1 MAVWHIGGMEVVER
15 NHALVV
21 NSFFWTILAFI
32 VTILRLFTRGYVIK
46 RIGPDDWLM
55 TGAMV
60 SHASLESLTISV
72 MLTVALR
79 PHLSAS

>member
-1 MAVWHIGGMEVVER
+1 MAVWYIGGMEVVER

-32 VTILRLFTRGYVIK
+32 IVVLRLFTRGYVIK

-55 TGAMV
+55 AGAMV
-60 SHASLESLTISV
+60 SHGLLRSRSSLSYHANSG
-72 MLTVALR
+72 
-79 PHLSAS
+79 S